1 MKATKF
7 VSSLC
12 SLTIQWLSWIQ
23 FSNEESKRTK
33 LRAQAILLSNTKHS
47 INEISNICQST
58 RKTAAGWIN
67 AWERD
72 GFDSLLE
79 KARAG
84 RTPILSVDK
93 HEQIIDIVKENPK
106 QIKTAINTINEMFGK
121 TISVKTLKRIIKKTP
136 LVSWT

>member
-1 MKATKF
+1 MKAAKF

-47 INEISNICQST
+47 INDISNICQST
-58 RKTAAGWIN
+58 RKTVAGWIN

-72 GFDSLLE
+72 GLDSLLE
-79 KARAG
+79 KPRAG
-84 RTPILSVDK
+84 RTPLLSVDK

>member
-58 RKTAAGWIN
+58 RKTVAGWIN
-67 AWERD
+67 EWERY
-72 GFDSLLE
+72 GFDRYSE
-79 KARAG
+79 GKNW
-84 RTPILSVDK
+84 
-93 HEQIIDIVKENPK
+93 ENPS
-106 QIKTAINTINEMFGK
+106 F
-121 TISVKTLKRIIKKTP
+121 ISGQT
-136 LVSWT
+136 